1 MFLSAHY
8 VGEDMVMKVKAG
20 ESWKKVFGPVFTYLN
35 SLPNEISDPLS
46 LWQDAKN
53 QVYPWTDLVLF
64 FFFFFCIY
72 KTFEIL
78 S

>member
-8 VGEDMVMKVKAG
+8 AGEDMVMKVKAG

-35 SLPNEISDPLS
+35 SLPDKTSDPLL

-53 QVYPWTDLVLF
+53 QVIHLP
-64 FFFFFCIY
+64 
-72 KTFEIL
+72 TF
-78 S
+78 